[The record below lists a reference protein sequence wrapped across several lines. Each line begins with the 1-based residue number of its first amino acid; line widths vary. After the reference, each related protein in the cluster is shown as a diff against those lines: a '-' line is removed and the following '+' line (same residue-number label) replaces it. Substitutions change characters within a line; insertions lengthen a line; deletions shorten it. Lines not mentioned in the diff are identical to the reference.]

1 MREVIADIERWRAE
15 GKRVALATVVSM
27 AGSAPR
33 GVGATLAAS
42 EAGEISGSVSG
53 GCVEPAVVEEGMR
66 ALRTGKPKL
75 LTFGITEEQNL
86 EQIGLSCGGEIQVF
100 VQALPDG
107 DWQPLAQAFR
117 AGQPAVWG
125 VVIGGP
131 ADQVGMTATWVDSGA
146 ASQRE
151 PSALGPAADGI
162 AAGLLQHGES
172 GIQTLP
178 ATTSE
183 AAQDEQ
189 PERQVFFSVF
199 PPQPTLIIVGAA
211 HAAIPLASIAKVV
224 GYRVIVVDARE
235 AFATPER
242 IPNADE
248 LLVEWPDEALARLP
262 LNGATA
268 IAVLTHDEKFD
279 VPALKV
285 ALNSPAYYVGAIGS
299 RGTRERRDRRLR
311 EIGVT
316 DEQIARI
323 HGPIGLSIGAK
334 TPEEIAVAILAE
346 VIACKRSNG

>member
-1 MREVIADIERWRAE
+1 MREVVADIARWRAE

-27 AGSAPR
+27 VGSAPR
-33 GVGATLAAS
+33 GLGATLAAS
-42 EAGEISGSVSG
+42 DAGEISGSVSG
-53 GCVEPAVVEEGMR
+53 GCVEPAVIEEGMR

-75 LTFGITEEQNL
+75 LSFGITEEQNL
-86 EQIGLSCGGEIQVF
+86 EQIGLSCGGEIRVF
-100 VQALPDG
+100 VQALQDA
-107 DWQPLAQAFR
+107 DWQPLAQALH
-117 AGQPAVWG
+117 AAQPVVWAT
-125 VVIGGP
+125 VINGS
-131 ADQVGMTATWVDSGA
+131 ADHMGTTATWVDAGA
-146 ASQRE
+146 SSHSV

-178 ATTSE
+178 ATSPDATSG
-183 AAQDEQ
+183 Q
-189 PERQVFFSVF
+189 PEEVFFSVL
-199 PPQPTLIIVGAA
+199 PPQPTLIIVGAG
-211 HAAIPLASIAKVV
+211 HAAIPLTRIAKVV
-224 GYRVIVVDARE
+224 GYKVIVVDARE

-242 IPNADE
+242 LPDVDE
-248 LLVEWPDEALARLP
+248 LLVEWPDEALAHLP
-262 LNGATA
+262 LTGATA

-285 ALNSPAYYVGAIGS
+285 ALNSPAGYIGAIGS

-346 VIACKRSNG
+346 IIASRRIG